1 MEADNL
7 ARAKADRSS
16 AAFSAT
22 VGQPPLTTASTRA
35 YIKGLPPTPAHLDEI
50 LL

>member
-1 MEADNL
+1 MEADSL

-22 VGQPPLTTASTRA
+22 AGQPPLTTARTRA
-35 YIKGLPPTPAHLDEI
+35 YIKSLPPTPARLDEI